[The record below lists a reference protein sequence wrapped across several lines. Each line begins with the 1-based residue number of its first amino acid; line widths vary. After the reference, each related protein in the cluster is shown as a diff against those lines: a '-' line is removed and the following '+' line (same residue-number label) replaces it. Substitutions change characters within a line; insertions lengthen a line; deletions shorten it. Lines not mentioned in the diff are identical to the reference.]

1 MLWGRAVLCAVAL
14 WGRAVRTVLWV
25 AGDSDWG
32 AVLGSAGGGGASFA
46 DDSSAVE
53 VALGGAV
60 LGASFADDSSAVEVA
75 LGGVV
80 LGASSSSSSV
90 GCASS

>member
-1 MLWGRAVLCAVAL
+1 MLCAVAL

-60 LGASFADDSSAVEVA
+60 LGASS
-75 LGGVV
+75 
-80 LGASSSSSSV
+80 SSSSSSV
-90 GCASS
+90 DSVGRASS

>member
-1 MLWGRAVLCAVAL
+1 MLCAVAL

-32 AVLGSAGGGGASFA
+32 VVLGSAEGGGASFA

-53 VALGGAV
+53 VALGDA
-60 LGASFADDSSAVEVA
+60 
-75 LGGVV
+75 V
-80 LGASSSSSSV
+80 LGASSSSSVDSV
-90 GCASS
+90 GRASS

>member
-1 MLWGRAVLCAVAL
+1 MLCAVAL

-60 LGASFADDSSAVEVA
+60 LGAS
-75 LGGVV
+75 
-80 LGASSSSSSV
+80 SSSTSSVDSV